1 MDDLAA
7 LVDAYW
13 EEYRNRPSYDGELIA
28 PPVWA
33 EVDRLLRRDALALAR
48 LGVDGP
54 GLLLAL
60 AEAAPDVKGSAYLG
74 AGAIENYLHCDEPN
88 IEVVDDAAR
97 RSVKFRDALRCA
109 WFDSCLPPADA
120 ERLRRFGVPL

>member
-7 LVDAYW
+7 LVAAYW
-13 EEYRNRPSYDGELIA
+13 EEYRNPPSYEGELTALPI
-28 PPVWA
+28 WA
-33 EVDRLLRRDALALAR
+33 QVDRLLRRDAAALAR
-48 LGVDGP
+48 LGVDAP

-60 AEAAPDVKGSAYLG
+60 AEAAPDAKGLGRLG

-88 IEVVDDAAR
+88 IDGVDEAAR

-109 WFDSCLPPADA
+109 WFDSCLPSADV
-120 ERLRRFGVPL
+120 ERLRRFGPPL